1 MERSFRRNLVESR
14 GVSKL
19 DGELSNSGLIPLLP
33 PMQRTRDPEGRGA
46 YLRISAESRMTWP
59 SLPQKDNR
67 KWEVSREHGAQ
78 KRDNG
83 SASNASRSLV
93 LIVGGFSYSSRENVG
108 GDPVLFLKNVCLS
121 ECRPFLSN
129 PAAARIL

>member
-1 MERSFRRNLVESR
+1 MESR

-59 SLPQKDNR
+59 SLPQEDDR
-67 KWEVSREHGAQ
+67 KWGVSPEHKSGITDLPQMLQEVWY
-78 KRDNG
+78 
-83 SASNASRSLV
+83 SLW
-93 LIVGGFSYSSRENVG
+93 
-108 GDPVLFLKNVCLS
+108 GDSP
-121 ECRPFLSN
+121 
-129 PAAARIL
+129 ILAEKMWGETQFYF